1 MYLGDSTRIKIIPDE
16 SLGVD
21 VTIILGKD
29 YTSFAE
35 LNNYISAKINLSNK
49 STTQKQSSELV
60 QNIVDCALEKKQ
72 KSYLY

>member
-1 MYLGDSTRIKIIPDE
+1 MKKIVESFGMYIGDSSRIKIIPDE

-35 LNNYISAKINLSNK
+35 LNNYISAKN
-49 STTQKQSSELV
+49 
-60 QNIVDCALEKKQ
+60 
-72 KSYLY
+72 

>member
-1 MYLGDSTRIKIIPDE
+1 MKLVNSTRIKILNKE

-35 LNNYISAKINLSNK
+35 LNNYISANN
-49 STTQKQSSELV
+49 
-60 QNIVDCALEKKQ
+60 
-72 KSYLY
+72 